1 MTNEQGG
8 KIIGNRTRP
17 FAYTFRATDKERQ
30 IIDEKIKQSG
40 LTMTEF
46 VIRAIKDKPFTVI
59 ENAGELL
66 VELKRQG
73 NNLNQAVR
81 NNYYGIETEGYL
93 NKKQRTEQYEINGTV
108 YTVTVEENENAN
120 TTALDIIKRLVSQR
134 NDRLIRTTERT
145 CCLPTNGGKKVC

>member
-1 MTNEQGG
+1 MRAWDVGNSEERIWLAKYRRQAVASLGSTLRPRINEQGG

-46 VIRAIKDKPFTVI
+46 VIRAITGKPITVVDD
-59 ENAGELL
+59 AGEILT
-66 VELKRQG
+66 ELKRQG

-81 NNYYGIETEGYL
+81 NYYYDNDMRAEL
-93 NKKQRTEQYEINGTV
+93 SSC
-108 YTVTVEENENAN
+108 
-120 TTALDIIKRLVSQR
+120 VSKLKELYKS
-134 NDRLIRTTERT
+134 LIAAV
-145 CCLPTNGGKKVC
+145 GGA

>member
-81 NNYYGIETEGYL
+81 NNYYGIETERELKDCIGELKNLYR
-93 NKKQRTEQYEINGTV
+93 KIA
-108 YTVTVEENENAN
+108 NA
-120 TTALDIIKRLVSQR
+120 VS
-134 NDRLIRTTERT
+134 
-145 CCLPTNGGKKVC
+145 GA

>member
-30 IIDEKIKQSG
+30 IIDEKI
-40 LTMTEF
+40 TEF

-81 NNYYGIETEGYL
+81 NNYYGIETERELKDCIGELKNLYR
-93 NKKQRTEQYEINGTV
+93 KIA
-108 YTVTVEENENAN
+108 NA
-120 TTALDIIKRLVSQR
+120 VS
-134 NDRLIRTTERT
+134 
-145 CCLPTNGGKKVC
+145 GA

>member
-30 IIDEKIKQSG
+30 IIDEQIKQSG

-46 VIRAIKDKPFTVI
+46 VIRAIKDKPITVI
-59 ENAGELL
+59 ENAGEILT
-66 VELKRQG
+66 ELKRQG

-81 NNYYGIETEGYL
+81 NNYYGIETERELKDCIGKLKNLYR
-93 NKKQRTEQYEINGTV
+93 KIA
-108 YTVTVEENENAN
+108 NA
-120 TTALDIIKRLVSQR
+120 V
-134 NDRLIRTTERT
+134 
-145 CCLPTNGGKKVC
+145 GGA